1 MSDAELLQRLLDGS
15 PELEPV
21 LGLERGRIVARP
33 PSTDLLGV
41 TERLYEAG
49 FDYLEMITAV
59 DRGDVFELVYLLHSR
74 RHSASLFVRSTVP
87 RDDARIGSLTGLWT
101 AAEWQEREV
110 FDLFGIEFEGHP
122 DLRRILLPDEWDGHP
137 LRKDYRDERLIPRP
151 DYI

>member
-1 MSDAELLQRLLDGS
+1 MSDAELLQRLLEGS
-15 PELEPV
+15 PELESS

-33 PSTDLLGV
+33 ASSELLGV
-41 TERLYEAG
+41 IDTLRDAG
-49 FDYLEMITAV
+49 FDYLEMVTAV
-59 DRGDVFELVYLLHSR
+59 DRDDDFELVYLLQSR
-74 RHSASLFVRSTVP
+74 RHSASLFVRTTVP
-87 RDDARIGSLTGLWT
+87 RHDPRIASLTGLWT

-122 DLRRILLPDEWDGHP
+122 DLRRILLPDEWEGHP